1 MKNNLFFKVLLV
13 IICFI
18 LLLTVIT
25 GVICVDASER
35 KAQYTVDD
43 LEKIIDNILTF
54 KNEESQTTSIQK
66 YIDTR
71 LSKSAGTSPSDW
83 YILSLHQYKGRYNY
97 NKYRKALDIYVKNTK
112 ITKATDIQRIA
123 LVYSAV
129 GGNEEYIQTTIDNSI
144 GDLGIMSYIY
154 GLILL
159 DTRAYTSKSYSRE
172 NIITKILSLRLS
184 DGGWALTGKI
194 SDVDVTAMALQ
205 ALAPYYDDED
215 VSTAVDEALTLLS
228 ERQLESGDYYSY
240 NNRSCESVAQVILAL
255 CSLHIDFQKDVRFI
269 KEKHTLLDGLLL
281 YALPDGSF
289 SHTIDGLYNNIAT
302 VQAMNALVAAWRQL
316 NGYDTIF
323 TFTSDELKEELPNSQ
338 ESINP
343 IKKAEI
349 TYIDAQQGILRN
361 INKDEIGIAIIL
373 IILTLILGILYLHK
387 KLNRKNILLLLILT
401 GVSIVVLWNTDF
413 QTAKDYYQVNTDKI
427 EVGNHTVYVSIRCD
441 TVVDKKAVD
450 YIPSD
455 GIILK
460 KSEYKL
466 NDGDSVFDILLRVT
480 QQNKIQLEYDGSDN
494 NSINTV
500 YIKGMNQL
508 YEYDFGELSGWM
520 YRVNGEFPGM
530 GCADYYLSDGD
541 IIEWFYTCDLGKDI
555 SE

>member
-1 MKNNLFFKVLLV
+1 MRNNLFFKLLLI

-25 GVICVDASER
+25 GVICVDASET
-35 KAQYTVDD
+35 KVQYTADD
-43 LEKIIDNILTF
+43 LEKIIDNILTL
-54 KNEESQTTSIQK
+54 KQEESQTTSLQK
-66 YIDTR
+66 YIDAS
-71 LSKSAGTSPSDW
+71 LSKSAGTSPCDW
-83 YILSLHQYKGRYNY
+83 YIITLHQYKERYNY
-97 NKYRKALDIYVKNTK
+97 NKYRKALDIYIKNTK
-112 ITKATDIQRIA
+112 IANATDMQRIA

-159 DTRAYTSKSYSRE
+159 DTKSYTSKTYSRE
-172 NIITKILSLRLS
+172 NLITKILSLRFS
-184 DGGWALTGKI
+184 DGGWALTGKV
-194 SDVDVTAMALQ
+194 SDIDVTAMALQ

-215 VSTAVDEALTLLS
+215 VSTAVDKALTLLS
-228 ERQLESGDYYSY
+228 ERQLKSGDYYSY

-255 CSLHIDFQKDVRFI
+255 CSLHIDFQKDERFI

-289 SHTIDGLYNNIAT
+289 SHTIDGLYNDTAT
-302 VQAMNALVAAWRQL
+302 VQAMNALVATWRQL
-316 NGYDTIF
+316 NDYDAIF
-323 TFTSDELKEELPNSQ
+323 TFSDDELKEELTNSQ
-338 ESINP
+338 ESTNS
-343 IKKAEI
+343 IKKIKI
-349 TYIDAQQGILRN
+349 TYKDTQHSILQN
-361 INKDEIGIAIIL
+361 SDKKEIGIAIIL
-373 IILTLILGILYLHK
+373 FTLTLILGLLFLHK

-427 EVGNHTVYVSIRCD
+427 EVGNHKVYVSIRCD
-441 TVVDKKAVD
+441 AVVDKKAAD

-455 GIILK
+455 GIILEK
-460 KSEYKL
+460 TEYKL
-466 NDGDSVFDILLRVT
+466 YDGDSVFDILLRVT
-480 QQNKIQLEYDGSDN
+480 QQNKIQLEYHGSDN
-494 NSINTV
+494 NSIKTV
-500 YIKGMNQL
+500 YVKGMNQL

-520 YRVNGEFPGM
+520 YRVNSEFPGV